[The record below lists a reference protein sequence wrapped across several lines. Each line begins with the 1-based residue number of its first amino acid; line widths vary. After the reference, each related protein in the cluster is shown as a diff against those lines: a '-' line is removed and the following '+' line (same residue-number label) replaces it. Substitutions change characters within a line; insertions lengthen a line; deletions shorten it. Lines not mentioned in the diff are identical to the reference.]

1 MLIGAIILL
10 GSSVVLY
17 IAYILVAGAIIA
29 GVLFNPRVNDSQMAR
44 IFEKEYEY
52 LVRIVDYLSE
62 YENGTIW
69 LSPANFDGNSARN
82 RPIRTPEIYEI
93 AKGLGQRG
101 FRHLHF
107 SGGNFHFQRWS
118 TLHIGRGIVFAPNG
132 ITEGDGFFVAVTP
145 LNKTHWYIY
154 EAE

>member
-1 MLIGAIILL
+1 MLIGATILL

-44 IFEKEYEY
+44 IFEQEHGY

-69 LSPANFDGNSARN
+69 LSPTNFDGNSARN
-82 RPIRTPEIYEI
+82 RSIRNSEIYEI
-93 AKGLGQRG
+93 ARDLGQRG
-101 FRHLHF
+101 FLHLHF
-107 SGGNFHFQRWS
+107 SDGKFRFQRWS
-118 TLHIGRGIVFAPNG
+118 TLRTGRGIVFAPNG
-132 ITEGDGFFVAVTP
+132 INEGDGFFVAVTP
-145 LNKTHWYIY
+145 LSKPHWYIY